1 MQVSVETTS
10 ALERRVTI
18 QVPAEKVDTVVDAR
32 LKDTA
37 RKAKV
42 DGYRPGKIPMSVIK
56 RRFGEGVRQDVLSE
70 LIRNHFIE
78 AVTQENLNPAGT
90 PDIEPSKANKEG
102 QPFEFTATF
111 EVYPEI
117 ELKSLAEEVVER
129 PVAEVNDEDLE
140 ELITDLRKQRAEWA
154 DADKAAETGD
164 QVNIDFEGFIG
175 DEAFEGG
182 KGESYDLVLGSS
194 SFIPGFEEQLV
205 GTKAGEAKA
214 VEVSF
219 PEDYQAENLAGKA
232 ATFQCKVNAVKTQQ
246 LPELNDE
253 FFSHYGVKE
262 GGEEGFRA
270 EVRKNMTAQLK
281 QALRNTTKQAAFAA
295 LVNANPIEVPNA
307 LIASEVD
314 NLRSQAAQQYNLGEA
329 FDINQIP
336 ADIFKDQAK
345 HNVIL
350 GLLVGEVIKVNEI
363 KADQAIVDGL
373 LNEMAQSYQDPQ
385 KVVDYYKTNPEML
398 RQVEGAALE
407 QQVVD
412 KLLSEVKVT
421 DVSKTFKEL
430 AMPAQQ

>member
-1 MQVSVETTS
+1 
-10 ALERRVTI
+10 
-18 QVPAEKVDTVVDAR
+18 
-32 LKDTA
+32 
-37 RKAKV
+37 
-42 DGYRPGKIPMSVIK
+42 
-56 RRFGEGVRQDVLSE
+56 
-70 LIRNHFIE
+70 
-78 AVTQENLNPAGT
+78 
-90 PDIEPSKANKEG
+90 
-102 QPFEFTATF
+102 
-111 EVYPEI
+111 
-117 ELKSLAEEVVER
+117 
-129 PVAEVNDEDLE
+129 
-140 ELITDLRKQRAEWA
+140 
-154 DADKAAETGD
+154 
-164 QVNIDFEGFIG
+164 
-175 DEAFEGG
+175 
-182 KGESYDLVLGSS
+182 
-194 SFIPGFEEQLV
+194 
-205 GTKAGEAKA
+205 
-214 VEVSF
+214 
-219 PEDYQAENLAGKA
+219 
-232 ATFQCKVNAVKTQQ
+232 
-246 LPELNDE
+246 
-253 FFSHYGVKE
+253 
-262 GGEEGFRA
+262 
-270 EVRKNMTAQLK
+270 MTAQLK
-281 QALRNTTKQAAFAA
+281 QALRNATKQAAFAA

-314 NLRSQAAQQYNLGEA
+314 NLRRQAAQQYNLGEA